1 VKPHK
6 TKRSE
11 NMKFKTLLLD
21 YFQIVLGCFI
31 GALGLTM
38 FLVPNRVAAGGV
50 SGLATVIHYLF
61 KFPVGWTM
69 LVLNIPLFLAGVA
82 FLGKS
87 IGIKTLVGSLLF
99 SVFTEITADFPVV
112 TQDLMLSTVY
122 GGIIM
127 GLGLGVVFRV
137 RGSTGGT
144 DLASMILN
152 RFIPSI
158 SVGQGILIIDFFVI
172 ISSGIAF
179 DWELA
184 MYAWIALFISSKVID
199 LVQEGFNYA
208 KAVYIISLKAEEI
221 SQKILTEMERG
232 VTLLEAKGGFTCHDK
247 YVLLCVITRLEVARL
262 KNIVHETD
270 PQAFV
275 IVHDVHEVLG
285 EGFSYKYS

>member
-1 VKPHK
+1 
-6 TKRSE
+6 
-11 NMKFKTLLLD
+11 MKFKTLFLD
-21 YFQIVLGCFI
+21 YFQIVLGCYI

-38 FLVPNRVAAGGV
+38 FLVPNKVAAGGV
-50 SGLATVIHYLF
+50 SGLATVLHYLF
-61 KFPVGWTM
+61 EFPVGWTM

-99 SVFTEITADFPVV
+99 SVFTEITANYPVV
-112 TQDLMLSTVY
+112 TRDLMLSTVY

-127 GLGLGVVFRV
+127 GLGLGIVFRV

-152 RFIPSI
+152 HFIPSV

-199 LVQEGFNYA
+199 LIQEGFNYA
-208 KAVYIISLKAEEI
+208 KAVYIISVKAEEI

-232 VTLLEAKGGFTCHDK
+232 VTLLEAEGRFTRHNK
-247 YVLLCVITRLEVARL
+247 YVLLCVITRLEISRL

-270 PQAFV
+270 PRAFV

-285 EGFSYKYS
+285 EGFSYKN

>member
-1 VKPHK
+1 
-6 TKRSE
+6 
-11 NMKFKTLLLD
+11 MKFKTLFLD
-21 YFQIVLGCFI
+21 YFQIVLGCYI

-38 FLVPNRVAAGGV
+38 FLVPNKVAAGGV
-50 SGLATVIHYLF
+50 SGLATVLHYLF
-61 KFPVGWTM
+61 EFPVGWTM

-99 SVFTEITADFPVV
+99 SVFTEITANYPVV
-112 TQDLMLSTVY
+112 TRDLMLSTVY

-127 GLGLGVVFRV
+127 GLGLGIVFRV

-152 RFIPSI
+152 HFIPSV

-199 LVQEGFNYA
+199 LIQEGFNYA
-208 KAVYIISLKAEEI
+208 KAVYIISVKAEEI

-232 VTLLEAKGGFTCHDK
+232 VTLLEAEGGFTRHNK
-247 YVLLCVITRLEVARL
+247 YVLLCVITRLEISRL
-262 KNIVHETD
+262 KNIVH
-270 PQAFV
+270 
-275 IVHDVHEVLG
+275 G
-285 EGFSYKYS
+285 WY

>member
-1 VKPHK
+1 
-6 TKRSE
+6 
-11 NMKFKTLLLD
+11 MKFKTLFLD
-21 YFQIVLGCFI
+21 YFQIVLGCYI

-38 FLVPNRVAAGGV
+38 FLVPNKVAAGGV
-50 SGLATVIHYLF
+50 SGLATVLHYLF
-61 KFPVGWTM
+61 EFPVGWTM

-99 SVFTEITADFPVV
+99 SVFTEITANYPVV
-112 TQDLMLSTVY
+112 TRDLMLSTVY

-127 GLGLGVVFRV
+127 GLGLGIVFRV

-152 RFIPSI
+152 HFIPSV

-199 LVQEGFNYA
+199 LIQEGFNYA
-208 KAVYIISLKAEEI
+208 KAVYIISVKAEEI

-232 VTLLEAKGGFTCHDK
+232 VTLLEAEGGFTRHNK
-247 YVLLCVITRLEVARL
+247 YVLLCVITRLEISRL

-270 PQAFV
+270 PRAFV

-285 EGFSYKYS
+285 EGFSYKN